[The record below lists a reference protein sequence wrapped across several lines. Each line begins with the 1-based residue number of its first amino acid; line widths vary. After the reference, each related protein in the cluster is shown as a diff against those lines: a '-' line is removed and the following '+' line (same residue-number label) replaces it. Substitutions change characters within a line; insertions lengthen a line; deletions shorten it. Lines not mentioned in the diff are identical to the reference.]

1 MKKGILAGL
10 IVLWLA
16 LFAGTAAV
24 MVTSDRKGPEI
35 AVPSGADVTY
45 EEGSDT
51 ALLLEGVT
59 ATDDRDGDVTDSV
72 VIENIFP
79 NDDRTGASVIYAA
92 KDSHNNVTKGT
103 RRVNYKAAGDAAAP
117 EENTEAEGSDAAPA
131 ENAEA
136 EGSDAAPAAEE
147 AQQNDTEGVKN
158 ETNAKMEI
166 EALPSESPR
175 MYLNTYE
182 TTVKAG
188 SELDKISYIK
198 EITDDADSQE
208 TLFTEIQVDGEVDT
222 ATPGDYTLTYHVTD
236 SNGNQSNMA
245 VLTVHVQ

>member
-10 IVLWLA
+10 IVLCLA

-24 MVTSDRKGPEI
+24 MVTGDRKGPEI

-72 VIENIFP
+72 IIENIFP

-92 KDSHNNVTKGT
+92 KDSHNNVTKVT
-103 RRVNYKAAGDAAAP
+103 RRVNYKAAG
-117 EENTEAEGSDAAPA
+117 
-131 ENAEA
+131 
-136 EGSDAAPAAEE
+136 DAAPAAEE

-158 ETNAKMEI
+158 EANAKMEI
-166 EALPSESPR
+166 EALPSKSPR

-198 EITDDADSQE
+198 EITDDADSQK
-208 TLFTEIQVDGEVDT
+208 TLFAEIQVDGEVDT

>member
-10 IVLWLA
+10 IVLCLA

-24 MVTSDRKGPEI
+24 MVTGDRRGPEI

-72 VIENIFP
+72 IIENIFP

-92 KDSHNNVTKGT
+92 KDSHNNVTKVT

-117 EENTEAEGSDAAPA
+117 E

-158 ETNAKMEI
+158 EANAKMEI
-166 EALPSESPR
+166 EALPSKSPR

-198 EITDDADSQE
+198 EITDDADSQK
-208 TLFTEIQVDGEVDT
+208 TLFAEIQVDGEVDT